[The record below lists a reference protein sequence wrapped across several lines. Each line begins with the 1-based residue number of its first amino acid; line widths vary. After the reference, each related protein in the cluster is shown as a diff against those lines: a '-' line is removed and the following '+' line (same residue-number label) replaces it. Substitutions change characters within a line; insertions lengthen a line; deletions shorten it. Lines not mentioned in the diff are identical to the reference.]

1 MPNMQVPPP
10 IKEFLRWRW
19 SPCVA
24 LTAGSLAF
32 VALAVLLIPGQV
44 DGEPRQQL
52 SVFDRPRA
60 APTAMLNASL
70 AQGVSMTER
79 AAEDVSEPRLREQ
92 PIAMP
97 RAPAPPIERAE
108 VVTPPPP
115 PVSPPAEV
123 APPPPPQIAPPLPAV
138 TQEAAPPPA
147 PDPDGPRRNNLP
159 P

>member
-1 MPNMQVPPP
+1 MQVPPP
-10 IKEFLRWRW
+10 IKAFLRWRW

-70 AQGVSMTER
+70 AQGVSMAER
-79 AAEDVSEPRLREQ
+79 ATRDVSEPRLREQ

-97 RAPAPPIERAE
+97 HAPAPPIERAE

-115 PVSPPAEV
+115 PPAPPPAEV
-123 APPPPPQIAPPLPAV
+123 APPPPPQLAPPLPAV

-147 PDPDGPRRNNLP
+147 PDPDGPRRNDLP